1 MIWFHF
7 SYRNI
12 PSTSSVSKPDFQI
25 LSLKVCRYKMIK
37 SVKQLI
43 FVSHLNFLSFW
54 KAARA
59 IKALGAHPLHFRD
72 EKTVACKDRVA
83 SFKLRSQFIPEI
95 PCLLF
100 LLKWFSSVAFYPFF
114 LDFYILSL
122 FLGFCFLPTELVT
135 DTVGK
140 MWTIIQGEINML
152 PSLHSESLVS
162 SFVCV
167 KICPLYMRLLK
178 SSGSVCFVCRELGTF
193 IREES

>member
-12 PSTSSVSKPDFQI
+12 PSISTVNKPDFQI

-59 IKALGAHPLHFRD
+59 IKALGAHPFHFRD
-72 EKTVACKDRVA
+72 EKTVAYKDGVA
-83 SFKLRSQFIPEI
+83 SFKLHSQFIPEI

-100 LLKWFSSVAFYPFF
+100 FCCF
-114 LDFYILSL
+114 LSL
-122 FLGFCFLPTELVT
+122 FPWFLHFIFVSWFLFPTDRISYWYCGEDVNHNTRRYKYVTLFTFPVSGVFFCVCEDLF
-135 DTVGK
+135 
-140 MWTIIQGEINML
+140 
-152 PSLHSESLVS
+152 
-162 SFVCV
+162 FV
-167 KICPLYMRLLK
+167 YAT
-178 SSGSVCFVCRELGTF
+178 S
-193 IREES
+193 